1 MKELGIGFS
10 YIGQEYP
17 IKIGN
22 NYNYIDLLLYNV
34 EFNCYVVVEL
44 KVTRLKKE
52 HIGQIEVYMN
62 YIDKNLK
69 KSNQDRTIGIIIC
82 KENNEYIIEYCSDK
96 RIIARKYEL
105 V

>member
-22 NYNYIDLLLYNV
+22 NYSYIDLLLYNV

-44 KVTRLKKE
+44 KITKLKKE
-52 HIGQIEVYMN
+52 HMV
-62 YIDKNLK
+62 KLK
-69 KSNQDRTIGIIIC
+69 FI
-82 KENNEYIIEYCSDK
+82 
-96 RIIARKYEL
+96 
-105 V
+105 